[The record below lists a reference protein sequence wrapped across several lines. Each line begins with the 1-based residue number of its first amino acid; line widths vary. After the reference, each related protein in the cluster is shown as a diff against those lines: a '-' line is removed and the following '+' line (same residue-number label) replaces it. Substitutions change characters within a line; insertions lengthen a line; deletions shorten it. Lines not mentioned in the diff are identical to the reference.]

1 MSFDIHLRGFNFK
14 SVCKWTNPDT
24 FSRTLTAIASY
35 NVYKT
40 QCKKNNEFPD
50 IYISVCL

>member
-1 MSFDIHLRGFNFK
+1 MSFDIHLRRFNFK

-24 FSRTLTAIASY
+24 FSRTLTALATMYIKHSA
-35 NVYKT
+35 
-40 QCKKNNEFPD
+40 KKNSEFPD